1 MPVPTGPML
10 SASGTQGV
18 GVASLVTPERSS
30 VFPFIGER
38 MAKGN
43 LFKFT
48 LKTQVYIWDVP
59 DPRPSIIRSLL
70 PQKTGGQ
77 REAWPVC

>member
-1 MPVPTGPML
+1 MF
-10 SASGTQGV
+10 
-18 GVASLVTPERSS
+18 
-30 VFPFIGER
+30 FPFIGE

-59 DPRPSIIRSLL
+59 DPRPSIIRSSCLRRL
-70 PQKTGGQ
+70 EASE
-77 REAWPVC
+77 RAWPVC